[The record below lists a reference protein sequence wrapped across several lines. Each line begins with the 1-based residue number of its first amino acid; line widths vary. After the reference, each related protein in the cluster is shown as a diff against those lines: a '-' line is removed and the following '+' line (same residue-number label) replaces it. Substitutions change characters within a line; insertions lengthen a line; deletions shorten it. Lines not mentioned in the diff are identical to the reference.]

1 MRVRLTAPQGESVKL
16 RYLDTMHAAIVN
28 AWTTCGAHRTDVVG
42 RDAANWSFGAVG
54 RATSSGFTMKSLV
67 VGAEGGPL
75 EPILGRLLPEVIRK
89 TSMNGD
95 AVNLSTWDKAIDEL
109 PIICGSEGVAT
120 LPALMLSPLA
130 LSVRGQTGR
139 WHDDLTKAG
148 PDLEEAVN
156 FRLSRLTGREVTLK
170 VAPDRLYLRANPKHS
185 TLVRIRKVDR
195 GKPAFVIGMMSPMV
209 ITGRLQ
215 DLSSAWSL
223 GIGEK
228 NRYGFG
234 CIGYAGARV

>member
-1 MRVRLTAPQGESVKL
+1 MRVRLTAPLGESVKL
-16 RYLDTMHAAIVN
+16 RFLDTMHAALVN
-28 AWTTCGAHRTDVVG
+28 AWTTCGVHGTDVVG

-54 RATSSGFTMKSLV
+54 KATPNGFTMRSLV
-67 VGAEGGPL
+67 IGAEGGPL
-75 EPILGRLLPEVIRK
+75 EPILGHLLPEAIRK

-95 AVNLSTWDKAIDEL
+95 DVDLSSWDRAIDEL
-109 PIICGSEGVAT
+109 PVICGSGGIAT
-120 LPALMLSPLA
+120 LPGLMLSPLA
-130 LSVRGQTGR
+130 LSVRGRTGR

-156 FRLSRLTGREVTLK
+156 FRLSRLTGRDVTLK
-170 VAPDRLYLRANPKHS
+170 IEPDRLYLRANPKHS
-185 TLVRIRKVDR
+185 TLVRIRKVSR
-195 GKPAFVIGMMSPMV
+195 GKSAFVIGMMSPLA
-209 ITGRLQ
+209 ITGRLE

-234 CIGYAGARV
+234 CIGHVGARV